1 MRNTWRV
8 LTIGTLAVLLITASS
23 GHGNAK
29 VKKDPHADMIGKP
42 APELT
47 GDFSFN
53 GMTPKLSDLKG
64 KVVLVDF
71 WAVWCG
77 PCIATFPHLREW
89 QKEYGKEGLEI
100 LGVTRYYEK
109 YDFDKGTGKLKTAAG
124 GGLNAGQEQAMLKDF
139 VAHHKL
145 EHRIMTM
152 SKDEWNK
159 VVNKDYRVTGIP
171 TAVLIDRK
179 GIVRMVRVGSGQA
192 NADALKAEIKKLLA
206 QK

>member
-1 MRNTWRV
+1 MRQTWRV
-8 LTIGTLAVLLITASS
+8 LTIAALAAVLNLTA
-23 GHGNAK
+23 GGYGK
-29 VKKDPHADMIGKP
+29 DKKNPHADMIGKP

-89 QKEYGKEGLEI
+89 HKEFNKDGFEI
-100 LGVTRYYEK
+100 LGVTRYYENFE
-109 YDFDKGTGKLKTAAG
+109 FDKDAGKLKRIATA
-124 GGLNAGQEQAMLKDF
+124 LNAGQEQTMLKDF
-139 VAHHKL
+139 VGHHKL
-145 EHRIMTM
+145 EHRIKTMT
-152 SKDEWNK
+152 KDEWTK
-159 VVNKDYRVTGIP
+159 VVNKEYRVTGIP

-179 GIVRMVRVGSGQA
+179 GNVRMVKVGSGQA
-192 NADALKAEIKKLLA
+192 NADALKAEIKRLLA
-206 QK
+206 EK